1 MGRKGL
7 LVLFTACCA
16 ATAALG
22 AEGGRTALSG
32 MQNAESLLPT
42 AKMDIAQMFEEADT
56 NNDERVTF
64 DEAHT
69 YNFLVSRDQF
79 DSYDLNHDGYIDR
92 AEAGLSPAEVD
103 IAEIFEAADK
113 NNDEKVSF
121 DEAYAY
127 NAMITRS
134 QFDGYDLDLDGFID
148 REEAGL
154 PPVEPGGCAGCSG
167 AKSLASSGDWLAV
180 LVSLLGLA
188 AMAGVRR
195 F

>member
-1 MGRKGL
+1 MGRKEL
-7 LVLFTACCA
+7 VVLFAVCCA
-16 ATAALG
+16 AAVAQG
-22 AEGGRTALSG
+22 QGGRASLSEL
-32 MQNAESLLPT
+32 QDPASLLPT

-56 NNDERVTF
+56 NNDERVTY
-64 DEAHT
+64 DEAHS
-69 YNFLVSRDQF
+69 YNFLVSREQF

-92 AEAGLSPAEVD
+92 AEAGLSPVELN

-121 DEAYAY
+121 DEAYGY

-134 QFDGYDLDLDGFID
+134 QFDGYDADRDGFID